1 MHTTRPPFMTA
12 YDLIFDRATYDLA
25 YEMVDQLGP
34 SSLYEAL
41 NKVEHHEKSG
51 NALKAN
57 EWRRIEAAINVL
69 LSEER
74 RGAVH

>member
-1 MHTTRPPFMTA
+1 MQATRPSYLNT
-12 YDLIFDRATYDLA
+12 YDLIFDRQTYELA
-25 YEMVDQLGP
+25 FQMVDQLGP

-41 NKVEHHEKSG
+41 NKVELHEQKG
-51 NALKAN
+51 DAIKAH

-74 RGAVH
+74 RGAIH

>member
-1 MHTTRPPFMTA
+1 MHANRPPLIAT
-12 YDLIFDRATYDLA
+12 YDLIFDRETYDLA
-25 YEMVDQLGP
+25 HRMVDQLGP

-41 NKVEHHEKSG
+41 NKVEHHEKNG